1 MRMTLKNYCIR
12 EHVRELLFRF
22 FHPHRFPLS
31 VSRKIILEAMM
42 RVFRNISSVSLR
54 YWVNEK
60 NIVTLWDLHNW
71 GKGGRKISWIFPRW
85 AMKSRWERIS
95 IKTQC
100 ETRNLKRAPHEDEI
114 ANNDKRGI
122 IQVAAFKSIFSC
134 RLNARLDISIWI
146 QCNIVSGTL
155 IIRNLDC

>member
-1 MRMTLKNYCIR
+1 MRMTLENYCIR

-22 FHPHRFPLS
+22 FHRHRFPLS

-42 RVFRNISSVSLR
+42 RVLEIYHL
-54 YWVNEK
+54 YPWGINEK

-85 AMKSRWERIS
+85 AMKSRWKRIS

-114 ANNDKRGI
+114 ANNDKRNI